1 MAAEPGEVE
10 CRLCGTVLTIKPK
23 VDQLVCTSF
32 KNYERT
38 VADSEN
44 AKLSGGDAE
53 VDHEPIEIEG
63 LPVNAIGDDYPLR
76 FTEHADIKWADWK
89 DSDIFLVF
97 FLGRRMV
104 ERPVAAPRRKPQGN
118 NPSALITVFRAL
130 TTSQSP
136 EQREVQTNVLA
147 RDCKEVQ
154 DRIDLLVKNHH
165 HDVEE
170 SLVAFRDVSTKISSC
185 RERIY
190 NVRNALSNCR
200 NLFQS
205 RRDDL
210 KRLWEEDKQQRHI
223 NDILQKLEELREVKH
238 RVDVMIEQNQ
248 YFDAARTIA
257 NSRDLIETKFASVS
271 GLSQLRA
278 QLADSSEALAKKIEV
293 QLAEMVVQ
301 EPFEQQ
307 MVDVVRGMPEGWIGE
322 SELTLRLYRKLNQQ
336 RHTNNTALQNRI
348 QEHLAAL
355 SVLDGAQ
362 LVVDRLLALSATQIS
377 KQVESATGTQLC
389 QLRRFIHSFV
399 IEEFVERV
407 TRTLEGRLAEALKLD
422 DARTV
427 ASNESPILPSA
438 EQVRDMCNEIHEFIM
453 QMDNYAPRFAAVWLL
468 VLSEYTRHINELY
481 EKTTA
486 PVWLSSEARKLI
498 DSLPSNVRKA
508 IREHPVH
515 VTYRDGKVSQDEP
528 VLKGLDASIS
538 QLQSVS
544 ATCLLMLHLEL
555 LLSRYIF
562 DGLGHLCAAIF
573 IHSSQH
579 MQRLTEIGRKRVTRN
594 IWGVQQRLAQ
604 LTARREAELDRAR
617 TFFELLSHEPDELL
631 CVLADRRSSTEL

>member
-1 MAAEPGEVE
+1 
-10 CRLCGTVLTIKPK
+10 
-23 VDQLVCTSF
+23 
-32 KNYERT
+32 
-38 VADSEN
+38 
-44 AKLSGGDAE
+44 
-53 VDHEPIEIEG
+53 
-63 LPVNAIGDDYPLR
+63 
-76 FTEHADIKWADWK
+76 
-89 DSDIFLVF
+89 
-97 FLGRRMV
+97 
-104 ERPVAAPRRKPQGN
+104 
-118 NPSALITVFRAL
+118 
-130 TTSQSP
+130 
-136 EQREVQTNVLA
+136 
-147 RDCKEVQ
+147 
-154 DRIDLLVKNHH
+154 
-165 HDVEE
+165 
-170 SLVAFRDVSTKISSC
+170 
-185 RERIY
+185 
-190 NVRNALSNCR
+190 
-200 NLFQS
+200 
-205 RRDDL
+205 
-210 KRLWEEDKQQRHI
+210 
-223 NDILQKLEELREVKH
+223 
-238 RVDVMIEQNQ
+238 
-248 YFDAARTIA
+248 
-257 NSRDLIETKFASVS
+257 
-271 GLSQLRA
+271 
-278 QLADSSEALAKKIEV
+278 
-293 QLAEMVVQ
+293 MVVQ

-427 ASNESPILPSA
+427 ASSESPILPSA
-438 EQVRDMCNEIHEFIM
+438 EQVRDMCNEINEFIM

-486 PVWLSSEARKLI
+486 PVWLSAEARKLI

-555 LLSRYIF
+555 RVHCFFHLLPLARLRQATSHEDTDPEVVELGKDLQAFHSLLATYLSPQKMRYIF

-631 CVLADRRSSTEL
+631 CVLADRRTKIPTTLMHDDDDDTTQLPFSFIKSQKHRD